1 MAGEGVEFGAL
12 GARGGDE
19 AAQSWAGRERGGFVG
34 MRCANRAFEAVDG
47 DCLREFVVGYEGSG
61 LSIELLGVGTLFFVQ
76 RPQELKCIVSHL
88 VDG

>member
-1 MAGEGVEFGAL
+1 MACEGVEFGAL

-19 AAQSWAGRERGGFVG
+19 AARNWAGRERGGFVA
-34 MRCANRAFEAVDG
+34 MRCADRAFEAVDA
-47 DCLREFVVGYEGSG
+47 DCWGGFVVASESFR

-76 RPQELKCIVSHL
+76 RPQELKCMVSHL